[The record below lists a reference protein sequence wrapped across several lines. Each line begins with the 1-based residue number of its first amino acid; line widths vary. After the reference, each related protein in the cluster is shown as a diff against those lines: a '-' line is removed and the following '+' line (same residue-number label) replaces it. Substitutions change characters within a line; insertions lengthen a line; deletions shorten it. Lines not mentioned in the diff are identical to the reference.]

1 MQFKKSLGAALA
13 VVAARAQEANS
24 TAGNLTTVLAGNENL
39 SGLVTLLQS
48 SPDIVSALSGAQN
61 ITLLA
66 PSNDALGALNSS
78 GILSSGSQEGLIQA
92 LLNYHVLVGV
102 FNSSSITE
110 TPAFPATLLNNTAF
124 ANVTGG
130 QVVEVRVED
139 DEVAAITGFKNNVT
153 VTEADIAFDG
163 GVIHVIDGLLTIP
176 PNVSVIAQEAGLS
189 AFLGAVNATNLTEAV
204 NTTPDLTI
212 FAPNNGAFEDISS
225 ALGNLTAEQA
235 ASILQ
240 YHVINGTV
248 AYSST
253 LANGTV
259 PTLGGG
265 NITITIIDGEVFVN
279 RARVVTADVLI
290 ANGVLHVL
298 DSVLSPDNNATAN
311 GTESDDEPYVAFPGA
326 SSGSDVPYTSNVPS
340 PTSTNEALTS
350 TNNAVASG
358 FPANTGNVGDNSAGN
373 PEASSSSSSA
383 FAAPIQTG
391 AIGAAALFGGAAI
404 LANI

>member
-1 MQFKKSLGAALA
+1 MQYKQFLGAALA
-13 VVAARAQEANS
+13 VVTARAQEANS
-24 TAGNLTTVLAGNENL
+24 TEAGNLTTVIAGNENL
-39 SGLVTLLQS
+39 SGLASLLTS
-48 SPDIVSALSGAQN
+48 SPDLANALGSAQN

-66 PSNDALGALNSS
+66 PNNDALGALNSS
-78 GILSSGSQEGLIQA
+78 GLLSSSSQEGLIQA
-92 LLNYHVLVGV
+92 LLNYHVLIGV
-102 FNSSSITE
+102 FNSSNITE
-110 TPAFPATLLNNTAF
+110 TPAFPATLLNNTAY

-130 QVVEVRVED
+130 QVVDIRAED
-139 DEVAAITGFKNNVT
+139 DEVTVVTGFKNNVT
-153 VTEADIAFDG
+153 VTEADIAFNG

-176 PNVSVIAQEAGLS
+176 PNVSTVAQEAGLS

-212 FAPNNGAFEDISS
+212 FAPNNEAFQDISS
-225 ALGNLTAEQA
+225 ALSNLTAEEA

-279 RARVVTADVLI
+279 RARVITADILI

-298 DSVLSPDNNATAN
+298 DSVLSSTDNSTAN
-311 GTESDDEPYVAFPGA
+311 GTESDDQPFIAYPGA

-340 PTSTNEALTS
+340 ATSSNAALTS

-358 FPANTGNVGDNSAGN
+358 FPTNTGAVGENSAGN
-373 PEASSSSSSA
+373 PEASSSSSA

-404 LANI
+404 LANM

>member
-1 MQFKKSLGAALA
+1 M
-13 VVAARAQEANS
+13 
-24 TAGNLTTVLAGNENL
+24 
-39 SGLVTLLQS
+39 
-48 SPDIVSALSGAQN
+48 
-61 ITLLA
+61 
-66 PSNDALGALNSS
+66 
-78 GILSSGSQEGLIQA
+78 
-92 LLNYHVLVGV
+92 
-102 FNSSSITE
+102 
-110 TPAFPATLLNNTAF
+110 
-124 ANVTGG
+124 
-130 QVVEVRVED
+130 
-139 DEVAAITGFKNNVT
+139 
-153 VTEADIAFDG
+153 
-163 GVIHVIDGLLTIP
+163 IHVIDGLLTLP

-235 ASILQ
+235 AEILQ

-265 NITITIIDGEVFVN
+265 NITITIVDGEVFVN
-279 RARVVTADVLI
+279 RARVITADILL

-298 DSVLSPDNNATAN
+298 DSVLSPTDNSTAN
-311 GTESDDEPYVAFPGA
+311 GTESDDEPFNAYPGA
-326 SSGSDVPYTSNVPS
+326 SSGSDVPYTSNIPS
-340 PTSTNEALTS
+340 PTSTNAALTS
-350 TNNAVASG
+350 TDIAVASG
-358 FPANTGNVGDNSAGN
+358 FPANTGAVGENSAGN
-373 PEASSSSSSA
+373 PEASSSSSA

-404 LANI
+404 LANM